1 MAKKFNL
8 AIGDKIEFP
17 ITLVLADGAG
27 SKTFKFHLEA
37 RRISADELNDQ
48 ITPGTE
54 VGEKQVTDVVK
65 TLVTGWREQ
74 RLILDEEG
82 NPAEFSVD
90 ALEAMLAVSGV
101 ANVIYVTYL
110 KAVLASSGAKGV
122 QKN

>member
-8 AIGDKIEFP
+8 AIGDNIEFP
-17 ITLVLADGAG
+17 VTLVLADGAS

-37 RRISADELNDQ
+37 RRISADELNEQ

-54 VGEKQVTDVVK
+54 VGDKQVAEVVK
-65 TLVTGWREQ
+65 GLVTGWREQ

-82 NPAEFSVD
+82 QPAEFSGD
-90 ALEAMLAVSGV
+90 AFDAMLAVSGV
-101 ANVIYVTYL
+101 ANVVYVTYL
-110 KAVLASSGAKGV
+110 KAVLASAGAKGV